1 MQKKK
6 IIKCRKI
13 SRGKAT
19 GEVILTQ
26 DPLSFL
32 GGVNPE
38 KGTII
43 DSGHEL
49 YGKNISGKILVIP
62 AGKGSTVGS
71 YVIFQMAKNK
81 TAPLAIISLKAE
93 PIIATG
99 AIMAGIPMVDQPD
112 ADILNILNEGD
123 FVEVDA
129 DSGIIKLLKLQND

>member
-1 MQKKK
+1 MKKT
-6 IIKCRKI
+6 IKCRKI

-19 GEVILTQ
+19 GEVIVTQ

-43 DSGHEL
+43 DPGHGL
-49 YGKNISGKILVIP
+49 YGKNISGKILVLP

-81 TAPLAIISLKAE
+81 TAPLAIISLNAE

-99 AIMAGIPMVDQPD
+99 AIMAGIPMVDQPNVNIL
-112 ADILNILNEGD
+112 DILREGD
-123 FVEVDA
+123 IVEVDA
-129 DSGIIKLLKLQND
+129 DSGIIILLNSHK